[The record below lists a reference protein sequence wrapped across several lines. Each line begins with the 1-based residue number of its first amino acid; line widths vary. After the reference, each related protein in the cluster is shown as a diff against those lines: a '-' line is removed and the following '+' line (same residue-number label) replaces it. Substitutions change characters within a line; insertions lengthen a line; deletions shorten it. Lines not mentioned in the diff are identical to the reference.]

1 MGKIYDAL
9 EKANLV
15 KVPPLHHKK
24 EPKPAPVSASGS
36 EKVIA
41 LKAPLNNEPIGEI
54 DSRLVSFHDP
64 QSREAEIFKQLRT
77 SLLFPAEGKP
87 PRTIL
92 VTSALPDEG
101 KSFVSANLAV
111 SIARGIE
118 EHVLL
123 LDCDMRNPSAHS
135 LFGYGPVPGLSE
147 YLTQSPQISSLLL
160 KTSVEKLTILPGGN
174 PPPNPTELLSSKQMA
189 YLMQE
194 VKTRYDDRFIIID
207 SPPPHLTAETSALAR
222 LVDGILLVIGF
233 GQAPRATITELVEKL
248 GKEKILGV
256 ILNRYETHIRPYA
269 RYAKYGKY
277 YHKEKQG

>member
-15 KVPPLHHKK
+15 KASPLLLKK
-24 EPKPAPVSASGS
+24 EPKPAPVSPTGS

-41 LKAPLNNEPIGEI
+41 LKAPLNNEPTGEI
-54 DSRLVSFHDP
+54 DSRLVSFHNP

-123 LDCDMRNPSAHS
+123 LDCDMRNPSAHR
-135 LFGYGPVPGLSE
+135 LFGYGQVPGLSE
-147 YLTQSPQISSLLL
+147 YLTQPTQISSLLL
-160 KTSVEKLTILPGGN
+160 KTPVDKLTILPGGKA
-174 PPPNPTELLSSKQMA
+174 PPNPTELLSSKQMA
-189 YLMQE
+189 HLMQE
-194 VKTRYDDRFIIID
+194 VKTRYDDRYIIID
-207 SPPPHLTAETSALAR
+207 SPPPQLTAETSALAR

-233 GQAPRATITELVEKL
+233 GKAPRAAITELIEKL
-248 GKEKILGV
+248 GREKILGV

-269 RYAKYGKY
+269 RYEKYGKY
-277 YHKEKQG
+277 YHKEKQD